1 MTRYFYDCRV
11 RNDNVVEI
19 SRPNGDEQL
28 EISFKRTVRIP
39 DNSDKFNL
47 PPDMGNFPLY
57 KPEQYAQSLPESI
70 VAKRGIFLPMYQL
83 EAMWINFEATAP
95 FAVKVYAGSI
105 NAVSGQPVA
114 KSDASKVHRQSLVSQ
129 KASVQD
135 YVVVPGQKSLDGFAT
150 DNGLVR
156 QFVATKL
163 GDGYTVEAQ
172 VTAQEVYGGLQIEVT
187 PAVVTGQDRQSPV
200 QASVKTLTGNS
211 LTLHIDNLTTVEDLK
226 KEIDREKVYRRISK
240 DVFSAANKWWTVSQ
254 PAVLEYRVLTIPDAT
269 AFSYTGGIKVRVL
282 HQALGTHCTMQVVL
296 RLRGGGTVPGAKSKE
311 MGLAAGGSIK
321 QVIVPDGYPVATW
334 HKSATIVFNVQLL
347 DAANFEAVTG
357 LLAPE
362 TPITMDTYAEL
373 GLPFFKLHEH
383 PSGVHGSFEQVKSVG
398 EMIGT
403 KEQTVKVPVHH
414 INKPTAVNAH
424 DQPRKNTPDTKVAD
438 ITNPAGPLEDFRHI
452 AELAKELRLMKLAK
466 SDDQEDSDGQ
476 GD

>member
-39 DNSDKFNL
+39 DNRDKFNL

-57 KPEQYAQSLPESI
+57 KTEQYAQSLPESI

-114 KSDASKVHRQSLVSQ
+114 KSDASKVHPQSLVSQ

-135 YVVVPGQKSLDGFAT
+135 YVVVPGQKWLDGFAT

-200 QASVKTLTGNS
+200 QASVKTLHS

-226 KEIDREKVYRRISK
+226 KEIRARECIPEDQQRCIFGGKQMV
-240 DVFSAANKWWTVSQ
+240 DHATV
-254 PAVLEYRVLTIPDAT
+254 
-269 AFSYTGGIKVRVL
+269 FSYTGGIKD
-282 HQALGTHCTMQVVL
+282 AAMQVVL
-296 RLRGGGTVPGAKSKE
+296 RLRGGGTVPGAKSME

-383 PSGVHGSFEQVKSVG
+383 PSGVHASFEQVKSVG

-414 INKPTAVNAH
+414 INKPTAVNVH